1 MKLNPYLLLDGTAAE
16 ALAFY
21 ADVFDAAGSLDIMKY
36 GEMPEDM
43 GGVPEGAENLVANG
57 NIKVGENEIHMSDRV
72 AQWHGDYT
80 GISGNTIQ
88 ISLEDV
94 DAAQKYFDALSVGG
108 TVTMAPAQTFWSPLF
123 GTLTDKFG
131 VEWMVNVTHS

>member
-1 MKLNPYLLLDGTAAE
+1 MKLNPYLLLDGTAEE

-21 ADVFDAAGSLDIMKY
+21 ADVFDAADSLDIMKY

-57 NIKVGENEIHMSDRV
+57 NIKVGENEIHISDRV
-72 AQWHGDYT
+72 PQWHGDYT

-88 ISLEDV
+88 ISLGDV
-94 DAAQKYFDALSVGG
+94 DAAQKYFDALAVGG

-131 VEWMVNVTHS
+131 VEWMVNVTQA